1 MARDPRKG
9 GAYDSGMR
17 GREKPK
23 VESGNTGGDR
33 GARGPDGSTGSE
45 HKQSAGKT
53 VGDSNGVDLSAYTSG
68 MRGPEKSPQKD
79 ASGSANLFAEK
90 GSKMGGESKQGPNT
104 IVGHPKGHDDAGQGP
119 RKGVDDGTLRSA
131 AKSAYTMGGP
141 GQNLEDAAVGHEP
154 DGEGILG
161 EESDTHINI
170 SIPKKSLKRKQS
182 GMAGSI

>member
-17 GREKPK
+17 GKEKAKP
-23 VESGNTGGDR
+23 S
-33 GARGPDGSTGSE
+33 SGSE
-45 HKQSAGKT
+45 NKQSGGNA
-53 VGDSNGVDLSAYTSG
+53 VGDPGGVDLSAYTSG

-119 RKGVDDGTLRSA
+119 RKGVDDGALRSA
-131 AKSAYTMGGP
+131 AKSAYAMGGP
-141 GQNLEDAAVGHEP
+141 GQNLEDAAIGHEP